1 MLIIVFFR
9 RGTGAAAMQTIPP
22 CPCPVPRAPW
32 PVARGPWPVPVPV
45 PVPRAPWPVH
55 RAPWRLRNE
64 FCQVHSSSPPIE
76 NLESAL
82 VRHSTA
88 SSVGASQHFFFEA
101 ALGSYPGGEWGANF
115 FHKLGANW
123 LAPFV
128 RGQLRA
134 FFLRAR
140 HGILKNQIGLNTNMT
155 APGAQKM
162 LLARSVQTYW

>member
-1 MLIIVFFR
+1 MSFSGEGQGR
-9 RGTGAAAMQTIPP
+9 RRCKQF
-22 CPCPVPRAPW
+22 PRARAPC
-32 PVARGPWPVPVPV
+32 PVARGRGRGRARARA
-45 PVPRAPWPVH
+45 RAPWPVH

>member
-22 CPCPVPRAPW
+22 CP
-32 PVARGPWPVPVPV
+32 VARGPWPCPCPC
-45 PVPRAPWPVH
+45 PCPCPVH

-64 FCQVHSSSPPIE
+64 FCQAHSSTPPIE

-140 HGILKNQIGLNTNMT
+140 HGILRKIKSG
-155 APGAQKM
+155 
-162 LLARSVQTYW
+162 